1 MRSILREVHFLRSR
15 PTMGGAEWNG
25 MERGDKKRKGKHKM
39 SYNKLRKIYWKL
51 SVAYSANLDAKGE
64 PENEEVSGNLGEVM
78 EMIDELMQRAT
89 K

>member
-1 MRSILREVHFLRSR
+1 
-15 PTMGGAEWNG
+15 

>member
-1 MRSILREVHFLRSR
+1 
-15 PTMGGAEWNG
+15 MGGAEWDG
-25 MERGDKKRKGKHKM
+25 VERGDKKRKGKHKM
-39 SYNKLRKIYWKL
+39 SYNKLRKIYCKL
-51 SVAYSANLDAKGE
+51 SLAYSANLDANGE